1 MIERA
6 REWWQAW
13 WQVRAPRE
21 RLVYGL
27 GAGALLVASLWAYVW
42 LPVQDDRARLAAA
55 VPKLEREAAETVRES
70 AEVDRLRAAARARGA
85 VPQGAIEAAMKAAG
99 FGDAYAGV
107 SPLGEGR
114 VQVNLRTVPFDDLVR
129 TLAALGE
136 RHGVAVETAA
146 LRAAGEGR
154 VQVESLVLRAA
165 RGG

>member
-6 REWWQAW
+6 REWWRA
-13 WQVRAPRE
+13 RAPRE
-21 RLVYGL
+21 RLVYAI
-27 GAGALLVASLWAYVW
+27 GAGALAVASVWAYVW

-55 VPKLEREAAETVRES
+55 VPKLKEQAAETMREAAEVE
-70 AEVDRLRAAARARGA
+70 RLRAAVRGRGA
-85 VPQGAIEAAMKAAG
+85 VPQGAIEDAMKAAG

-107 SPLGEGR
+107 SSLGEGR
-114 VQVNLRTVPFDDLVR
+114 VQVNLRTVPFDELVR

-136 RHGVAVETAA
+136 NHGVAVETAA
-146 LRAAGEGR
+146 LKAAGEGK

>member
-1 MIERA
+1 VIERA
-6 REWWQAW
+6 REWWRA
-13 WQVRAPRE
+13 RAPRE

-55 VPKLEREAAETVRES
+55 VPKLKREAAETVRES
-70 AEVDRLRAAARARGA
+70 AEVERLRAAARGRGA
-85 VPQGAIEAAMKAAG
+85 VPQTAIEAAMKSAG

-107 SPLGEGR
+107 SSLGEGR
-114 VQVNLRTVPFDDLVR
+114 VQVNLRTVPFDELVR
-129 TLAALGE
+129 ALAALGE
-136 RHGVAVETAA
+136 SHGVAVETAA
-146 LRAAGEGR
+146 LRAAGEGK

>member
-1 MIERA
+1 VIGPA
-6 REWWQAW
+6 RERWEAW
-13 WQVRAPRE
+13 WQSRAPRE

-42 LPVQDDRARLAAA
+42 LPVQDERARLAAA
-55 VPKLEREAAETVRES
+55 VPKLAREAAETVRAS
-70 AEVDRLRAAARARGA
+70 AEVERLRAAARARGA
-85 VPQGAIEAAMKAAG
+85 VPQGTIEAAMKAAG

-107 SPLGEGR
+107 ASLGEGR
-114 VQVNLRTVPFDDLVR
+114 VQVNLRTVPFDQLVR

-136 RHGVAVETAA
+136 SHGVAVETAA
-146 LRAAGEGR
+146 LRAAGEGK

>member
-1 MIERA
+1 VIGRA

>member
-1 MIERA
+1 VIERA
-6 REWWQAW
+6 REWWQA
-13 WQVRAPRE
+13 RAPRE

-27 GAGALLVASLWAYVW
+27 GAGALVAASLWAYVW

-55 VPKLEREAAETVRES
+55 VPKLKREAAETVRES
-70 AEVDRLRAAARARGA
+70 AEVERLRAAARARGA
-85 VPQGAIEAAMKAAG
+85 VPQGAIDAAMKAAG

-107 SPLGEGR
+107 SSLGEGR
-114 VQVNLRTVPFDDLVR
+114 VQVNLRTVPFDELVR
-129 TLAALGE
+129 ALAALGE
-136 RHGVAVETAA
+136 THGVAVETAA

>member
-1 MIERA
+1 VIERA

>member
-1 MIERA
+1 VIERV
-6 REWWQAW
+6 REWWQA
-13 WQVRAPRE
+13 RAPRE

-27 GAGALLVASLWAYVW
+27 GAGALVVASLWAYVW
-42 LPVQDDRARLAAA
+42 VPVHDDRARLADA
-55 VPKLEREAAETVRES
+55 VPKLRMQAAETVREA
-70 AEVDRLRAAARARGA
+70 AEVDRLRATARGRGA
-85 VPQGAIEAAMKAAG
+85 MPQGAIEDAMKAAG
-99 FGDAYAGV
+99 FGHAYAGV

-136 RHGVAVETAA
+136 SHGVAVETAA
-146 LRAAGEGR
+146 LRAAGEGK